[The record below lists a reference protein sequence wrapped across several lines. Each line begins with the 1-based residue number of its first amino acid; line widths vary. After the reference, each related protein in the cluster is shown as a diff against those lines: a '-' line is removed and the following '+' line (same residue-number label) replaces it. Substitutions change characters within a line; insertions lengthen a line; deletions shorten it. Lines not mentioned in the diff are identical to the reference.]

1 MALPRPVTHL
11 ISCKDAS
18 RLLSR
23 MQDGE
28 VGWLDRLK
36 LKLHLTA
43 CEACRRFERQ
53 LGFLREAMRRYKA

>member
-1 MALPRPVTHL
+1 MRFARPITHM

-18 RLLSR
+18 RLLSQL
-23 MQDGE
+23 QDGE
-28 VGWLDRLK
+28 ISWFDRVK
-36 LKLHLTA
+36 LRLHLTA